1 MWRAALLLQGLLW
14 YTNVA
19 GDDAFGA
26 TISEALSV
34 WLNRPCTP
42 LAEVMLNEWATANLT
57 LTVWGA
63 KNPENTGGD
72 GEQRAGTFRLSC
84 KPSSYPRKY
93 IVGLH
98 SLVVYL

>member
-26 TISEALSV
+26 TISDALSV

-42 LAEVMLNEWATANLT
+42 LAELMLNEWATANLT

-63 KNPENTGGD
+63 NTPENTGD
-72 GEQRAGTFRLSC
+72 GEQRAGTLLLLC
-84 KPSSYPRKY
+84 EPSSHPHNY

-98 SLVVYL
+98 SLVLYL